1 MNETGTSAPTPSG
14 SMRISDQSRREA
26 LRKLN
31 RRASPLGVIW
41 QWAQTFAIAVI
52 VFFFLR
58 AFVIEAFKIPS
69 GSMESTLMPGDFL
82 LVDKLVYGVDIPF
95 TSLRIPGW
103 RTPQRGDVIVFQYPL
118 EPAKTYVK
126 RLVGVPGDTLSMRE
140 GALYRNGVEVREP
153 YVVHSDSTGDPS
165 NEQFRWQR
173 TYMVRTAE
181 AAPFSDR
188 PTRNNWGPLVVPAG
202 KYFALGDNRDNSE
215 DSRYWGFVPSE
226 NVRGRPVVI
235 YYSYAPDST
244 SAYGWLPGVRWQ
256 RLGARVR

>member
-1 MNETGTSAPTPSG
+1 MTVNETGTTTPSG
-14 SMRISDQSRREA
+14 SMRISAESRRAA

-31 RRASPLGVIW
+31 RRATPLGMVW
-41 QWAQTFAIAVI
+41 QWAQTFAIAVL

-58 AFVIEAFKIPS
+58 AFVVEAFKIPS

-82 LVDKLVYGVDIPF
+82 LVDKLVYGVEIPF

-103 RTPQRGDVIVFQYPL
+103 RSPVRGDVIVFQYPL
-118 EPAKTYVK
+118 EPSKTYVK

-140 GALYRNGVEVREP
+140 GALFRNGVKVDEP
-153 YVVHSDSTGDPS
+153 YVVHSDSSGDPS

-181 AAPFSDR
+181 AAAFSDR

-235 YYSYAPDST
+235 YYSYAPDSA
-244 SAYGWLPGVRWQ
+244 SAYSWFPGVRWQ